1 MVLSDKDIRKY
12 IAQKKIVVKPL
23 EDAQIRPAAIDLTL
37 HQNFRVFRNNSH
49 THIDVKKEFDVTELV
64 KAKED
69 GSIIIHP
76 REFILGSTQEVITL
90 SPDLIGLLEGRS
102 SLGRIGLIV
111 HATASFVQPGF
122 AAQLVSLVRYHLLFA
137 HTAFRRDLEDEKTY
151 TDFARTMSNISNLPI
166 KIYAGMRV
174 AQLAF
179 LQMSSPVEIDYS
191 KLSNKYQDQEPPTAS
206 KIWKDFE

>member
-1 MVLSDKDIRKY
+1 MVLSVRDIRAY
-12 IAQKKIVVKPL
+12 LNQKKLVIDPL
-23 EDAQIRPAAIDLTL
+23 KDEHIRPAAIDLTL
-37 HQNFRVFRNNSH
+37 HENFRVFRNNSH
-49 THIDVKKEFDVTELV
+49 THIDVKEKFDVTELV

-122 AAQLVSLVRYHLLFA
+122 SGYLTF
-137 HTAFRRDLEDEKTY
+137 E
-151 TDFARTMSNISNLPI
+151 MSNISNIPI

-174 AQLAF
+174 AQIAF
-179 LQMSSPVEIDYS
+179 LQMSSPVDVNYAKS
-191 KLSNKYQDQEPPTAS
+191 SNKYQDQDPPTPS
-206 KIWKDFE
+206 KIWMDFEK

>member
-23 EDAQIRPAAIDLTL
+23 KDEHIRPAAIDLTL

-122 AAQLVSLVRYHLLFA
+122 SGYLTF
-137 HTAFRRDLEDEKTY
+137 E
-151 TDFARTMSNISNLPI
+151 MSNISNLPI

>member
-76 REFILGSTQEVITL
+76 REFILGSTREVITL
-90 SPDLIGLLEGRS
+90 SSDLIGLLEGRS

-122 AAQLVSLVRYHLLFA
+122 SGYLTF
-137 HTAFRRDLEDEKTY
+137 E
-151 TDFARTMSNISNLPI
+151 MSNISNLPI